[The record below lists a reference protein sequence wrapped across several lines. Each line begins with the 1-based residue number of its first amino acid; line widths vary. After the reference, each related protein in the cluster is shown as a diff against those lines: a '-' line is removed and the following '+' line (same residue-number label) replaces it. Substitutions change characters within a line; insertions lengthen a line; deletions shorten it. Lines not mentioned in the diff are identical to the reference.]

1 MYNIGFF
8 ALLCFSM
15 KYALLVFT
23 QIEFCI
29 VMCYIC
35 NIARNTNLLCK
46 REGVA
51 YAKHLRKI
59 SPEV

>member
-1 MYNIGFF
+1 MHNIGFF
-8 ALLCFSM
+8 AF
-15 KYALLVFT
+15 VG
-23 QIEFCI
+23 
-29 VMCYIC
+29 
-35 NIARNTNLLCK
+35 NTNLLCK